1 MEQPFEIFDFKDE
14 AEWLNGR
21 MNGIGGSDAS
31 AVIGMNPYKSNIDLF
46 EEKIGRRFPEDI
58 SGKACVIYGKYAEE
72 PIRELFKLDYPEY
85 KVEHH
90 EFRILRSIEH
100 PFMQAS
106 LDGELTDQ
114 DGRKGILEIKTTNI
128 LQSMQK
134 EKWRDRVPD
143 NYYIQ
148 VLHYLLVTGYE
159 FIELCAHL
167 RTDWGGEKRTTVKH
181 YHIERAEVQNDLDML
196 LREETKFWKL
206 CREWQEATAHTSRDI
221 NTRRNKMELRITNP
235 EENGFLKEIQ
245 WNQEEVK
252 LWVAA
257 RVQDYKT
264 IAYTADQA
272 KDMKRDRADLNKL
285 KAAFE
290 DERKRLKKVCM
301 EPYNRFEQQVKE
313 ITALI
318 DEPIQ
323 LIDSQLSEIEE
334 RRKQLKQKEI
344 EELFETIGFQD
355 FITLERIMDPKWL
368 NATVSLNKI
377 EEQMKNLLFRVG
389 TEVSTI
395 NSLPEFSFEA
405 LENYKKTLDLNMA
418 IADGQRLADIQ
429 KRKQQYEEE
438 QKRIAEE
445 RARQETEKLTAKQ
458 QEGDETVKE
467 ATPVNETVIVREEPV
482 AADLIQLDFRV
493 FGTREQIMA
502 LRNYMIENQIKFG
515 KVE

>member
-1 MEQPFEIFDFKDE
+1 M
-14 AEWLNGR
+14 
-21 MNGIGGSDAS
+21 
-31 AVIGMNPYKSNIDLF
+31 
-46 EEKIGRRFPEDI
+46 
-58 SGKACVIYGKYAEE
+58 
-72 PIRELFKLDYPEY
+72 
-85 KVEHH
+85 
-90 EFRILRSIEH
+90 
-100 PFMQAS
+100 
-106 LDGELTDQ
+106 
-114 DGRKGILEIKTTNI
+114 
-128 LQSMQK
+128 
-134 EKWRDRVPD
+134 
-143 NYYIQ
+143 
-148 VLHYLLVTGYE
+148 
-159 FIELCAHL
+159 
-167 RTDWGGEKRTTVKH
+167 
-181 YHIERAEVQNDLDML
+181 
-196 LREETKFWKL
+196 
-206 CREWQEATAHTSRDI
+206 
-221 NTRRNKMELRITNP
+221 
-235 EENGFLKEIQ
+235 
-245 WNQEEVK
+245 
-252 LWVAA
+252 
-257 RVQDYKT
+257 QDYKT

-344 EELFETIGFQD
+344 EDLFGTIGFQD

-418 IADGQRLADIQ
+418 IAEGQRLADIQ

-445 RARQETEKLTAKQ
+445 RARQEAEKLTAKQ
-458 QEGDETVKE
+458 HENDATVTE
-467 ATPVNETVIVREEPV
+467 ATPVNETVIVREDPV
-482 AADLIQLDFRV
+482 ATDLIQLDFRV

>member
-1 MEQPFEIFDFKDE
+1 M
-14 AEWLNGR
+14 
-21 MNGIGGSDAS
+21 
-31 AVIGMNPYKSNIDLF
+31 
-46 EEKIGRRFPEDI
+46 
-58 SGKACVIYGKYAEE
+58 
-72 PIRELFKLDYPEY
+72 
-85 KVEHH
+85 
-90 EFRILRSIEH
+90 
-100 PFMQAS
+100 
-106 LDGELTDQ
+106 
-114 DGRKGILEIKTTNI
+114 
-128 LQSMQK
+128 
-134 EKWRDRVPD
+134 
-143 NYYIQ
+143 
-148 VLHYLLVTGYE
+148 
-159 FIELCAHL
+159 
-167 RTDWGGEKRTTVKH
+167 
-181 YHIERAEVQNDLDML
+181 
-196 LREETKFWKL
+196 
-206 CREWQEATAHTSRDI
+206 
-221 NTRRNKMELRITNP
+221 
-235 EENGFLKEIQ
+235 
-245 WNQEEVK
+245 
-252 LWVAA
+252 
-257 RVQDYKT
+257 
-264 IAYTADQA
+264 
-272 KDMKRDRADLNKL
+272 
-285 KAAFE
+285 
-290 DERKRLKKVCM
+290 
-301 EPYNRFEQQVKE
+301 KE

-368 NATVSLNKI
+368 NATASLNKI

-418 IADGQRLADIQ
+418 IAEGQRLADIQ

-445 RARQETEKLTAKQ
+445 RARQEIEKLTAKQ

>member
-1 MEQPFEIFDFKDE
+1 
-14 AEWLNGR
+14 
-21 MNGIGGSDAS
+21 
-31 AVIGMNPYKSNIDLF
+31 
-46 EEKIGRRFPEDI
+46 
-58 SGKACVIYGKYAEE
+58 
-72 PIRELFKLDYPEY
+72 
-85 KVEHH
+85 
-90 EFRILRSIEH
+90 
-100 PFMQAS
+100 
-106 LDGELTDQ
+106 
-114 DGRKGILEIKTTNI
+114 
-128 LQSMQK
+128 
-134 EKWRDRVPD
+134 
-143 NYYIQ
+143 
-148 VLHYLLVTGYE
+148 
-159 FIELCAHL
+159 
-167 RTDWGGEKRTTVKH
+167 
-181 YHIERAEVQNDLDML
+181 
-196 LREETKFWKL
+196 
-206 CREWQEATAHTSRDI
+206 
-221 NTRRNKMELRITNP
+221 MELRITNP

-252 LWVAA
+252 SWVAA

-344 EELFETIGFQD
+344 EDLFGTIGFQD
-355 FITLERIMDPKWL
+355 FITLERIMDPNWL

-377 EEQMKNLLFRVG
+377 EEQMKSLLFKVG

-418 IADGQRLADIQ
+418 IA
-429 KRKQQYEEE
+429 
-438 QKRIAEE
+438 EE
-445 RARQETEKLTAKQ
+445 RARQEADVTVVETA
-458 QEGDETVKE
+458 
-467 ATPVNETVIVREEPV
+467 PVNETVEVKEEPVREE
-482 AADLIQLDFRV
+482 LFQIDFRV

>member
-1 MEQPFEIFDFKDE
+1 
-14 AEWLNGR
+14 
-21 MNGIGGSDAS
+21 
-31 AVIGMNPYKSNIDLF
+31 
-46 EEKIGRRFPEDI
+46 
-58 SGKACVIYGKYAEE
+58 
-72 PIRELFKLDYPEY
+72 
-85 KVEHH
+85 
-90 EFRILRSIEH
+90 
-100 PFMQAS
+100 
-106 LDGELTDQ
+106 
-114 DGRKGILEIKTTNI
+114 
-128 LQSMQK
+128 
-134 EKWRDRVPD
+134 
-143 NYYIQ
+143 
-148 VLHYLLVTGYE
+148 
-159 FIELCAHL
+159 
-167 RTDWGGEKRTTVKH
+167 
-181 YHIERAEVQNDLDML
+181 
-196 LREETKFWKL
+196 
-206 CREWQEATAHTSRDI
+206 
-221 NTRRNKMELRITNP
+221 MELRITNP

-252 LWVAA
+252 SWVAA

-368 NATVSLNKI
+368 NATVFLNKI

-418 IADGQRLADIQ
+418 IAEGKRLADIQ

-445 RARQETEKLTAKQ
+445 KARQEAEKLTAKQ
-458 QEGDETVKE
+458 QEGDVIVKE
-467 ATPVNETVIVREEPV
+467 AAPVNETVIAREEPV

>member
-1 MEQPFEIFDFKDE
+1 
-14 AEWLNGR
+14 
-21 MNGIGGSDAS
+21 
-31 AVIGMNPYKSNIDLF
+31 
-46 EEKIGRRFPEDI
+46 
-58 SGKACVIYGKYAEE
+58 
-72 PIRELFKLDYPEY
+72 
-85 KVEHH
+85 
-90 EFRILRSIEH
+90 
-100 PFMQAS
+100 
-106 LDGELTDQ
+106 
-114 DGRKGILEIKTTNI
+114 
-128 LQSMQK
+128 
-134 EKWRDRVPD
+134 
-143 NYYIQ
+143 
-148 VLHYLLVTGYE
+148 
-159 FIELCAHL
+159 
-167 RTDWGGEKRTTVKH
+167 
-181 YHIERAEVQNDLDML
+181 
-196 LREETKFWKL
+196 
-206 CREWQEATAHTSRDI
+206 
-221 NTRRNKMELRITNP
+221 MELRITNP

-245 WNQEEVK
+245 WNQGEVK
-252 LWVAA
+252 SWVAA
-257 RVQDYKT
+257 RVRDYKT

-344 EELFETIGFQD
+344 EDLFGTIGFQD

-418 IADGQRLADIQ
+418 IAEGQRLADIQ

-445 RARQETEKLTAKQ
+445 RARQEAEKLTAKQ
-458 QEGDETVKE
+458 HENDATVTE
-467 ATPVNETVIVREEPV
+467 ATPVNETVIVREDPV
-482 AADLIQLDFRV
+482 ATDLIQLDFRV

>member
-1 MEQPFEIFDFKDE
+1 
-14 AEWLNGR
+14 
-21 MNGIGGSDAS
+21 
-31 AVIGMNPYKSNIDLF
+31 
-46 EEKIGRRFPEDI
+46 
-58 SGKACVIYGKYAEE
+58 
-72 PIRELFKLDYPEY
+72 
-85 KVEHH
+85 
-90 EFRILRSIEH
+90 
-100 PFMQAS
+100 
-106 LDGELTDQ
+106 
-114 DGRKGILEIKTTNI
+114 
-128 LQSMQK
+128 
-134 EKWRDRVPD
+134 
-143 NYYIQ
+143 
-148 VLHYLLVTGYE
+148 
-159 FIELCAHL
+159 
-167 RTDWGGEKRTTVKH
+167 
-181 YHIERAEVQNDLDML
+181 
-196 LREETKFWKL
+196 
-206 CREWQEATAHTSRDI
+206 
-221 NTRRNKMELRITNP
+221 MELRITNP

-252 LWVAA
+252 SWVAA

-272 KDMKRDRADLNKL
+272 KDMKKDRADLNKL

-290 DERKRLKKVCM
+290 DERKRLKKACM
-301 EPYNRFEQQVKE
+301 EPYNRFEQQVRE

-318 DEPIQ
+318 DEPIK
-323 LIDSQLSEIEE
+323 LIDSQLFEIEE
-334 RRKQLKQKEI
+334 RRKQQKQKEI

-418 IADGQRLADIQ
+418 IAEGQRLADIQ

-445 RARQETEKLTAKQ
+445 LTAKQ

>member
-1 MEQPFEIFDFKDE
+1 
-14 AEWLNGR
+14 
-21 MNGIGGSDAS
+21 
-31 AVIGMNPYKSNIDLF
+31 
-46 EEKIGRRFPEDI
+46 
-58 SGKACVIYGKYAEE
+58 
-72 PIRELFKLDYPEY
+72 
-85 KVEHH
+85 
-90 EFRILRSIEH
+90 
-100 PFMQAS
+100 
-106 LDGELTDQ
+106 
-114 DGRKGILEIKTTNI
+114 
-128 LQSMQK
+128 
-134 EKWRDRVPD
+134 
-143 NYYIQ
+143 
-148 VLHYLLVTGYE
+148 
-159 FIELCAHL
+159 
-167 RTDWGGEKRTTVKH
+167 
-181 YHIERAEVQNDLDML
+181 
-196 LREETKFWKL
+196 
-206 CREWQEATAHTSRDI
+206 
-221 NTRRNKMELRITNP
+221 MELRITNP

-252 LWVAA
+252 SWVAA

-290 DERKRLKKVCM
+290 DERKRLKKACM

-344 EELFETIGFQD
+344 EDLFGTIGFQD

-418 IADGQRLADIQ
+418 IAEEGMTNDYGANIAIAEGQRLADIQ
-429 KRKQQYEEE
+429 KRKQQHEEE

-458 QEGDETVKE
+458 HENDVTVTE
-467 ATPVNETVIVREEPV
+467 ATPVNETVIVREDPV
-482 AADLIQLDFRV
+482 ATDLIQLDFRV

>member
-1 MEQPFEIFDFKDE
+1 
-14 AEWLNGR
+14 
-21 MNGIGGSDAS
+21 
-31 AVIGMNPYKSNIDLF
+31 
-46 EEKIGRRFPEDI
+46 
-58 SGKACVIYGKYAEE
+58 
-72 PIRELFKLDYPEY
+72 
-85 KVEHH
+85 
-90 EFRILRSIEH
+90 
-100 PFMQAS
+100 
-106 LDGELTDQ
+106 
-114 DGRKGILEIKTTNI
+114 
-128 LQSMQK
+128 
-134 EKWRDRVPD
+134 
-143 NYYIQ
+143 
-148 VLHYLLVTGYE
+148 
-159 FIELCAHL
+159 
-167 RTDWGGEKRTTVKH
+167 
-181 YHIERAEVQNDLDML
+181 
-196 LREETKFWKL
+196 
-206 CREWQEATAHTSRDI
+206 
-221 NTRRNKMELRITNP
+221 MELRIINP

-252 LWVAA
+252 SWVAA

-405 LENYKKTLDLNMA
+405 QENYKKTLDLNMA
-418 IADGQRLADIQ
+418 IAEGQRLADIQ

-458 QEGDETVKE
+458 HENDVTVTE
-467 ATPVNETVIVREEPV
+467 ATPVNEPVIVREEPV
-482 AADLIQLDFRV
+482 ATDLIQLDFRV